1 MTQERDVYVHF
12 VKQAIKHPGVSYAF
26 ANAAIQHRNM
36 EKEFNQRLLQVCP
49 SPQSLAFPHMEMAAS
64 QYWQRNFFSILF
76 LTIFDAIG
84 IEKRRQHLYGIILH
98 AIRGIVTATD
108 NILDDE
114 AKGSVI
120 LQLQG
125 GRVLP
130 NILVLSMESGV
141 LQEAIYELSGS
152 EKAAKET
159 WKNITHAL
167 FALGAEES
175 GEEGDV
181 DTVLDPKQLLD
192 RIHRYRGGGLLL
204 LAFVA
209 PEVNEPQLADKIRA
223 AKSGVNYIGLSL
235 QILDDLTDFEEDLTN
250 LNHNMLRSW
259 ILHNRPDGVCD
270 SEQLKRLDP
279 EILKHPE
286 VHFRRAT
293 QQVMHLAIEMAL
305 KGFDSLYKIGHPV
318 DRSSAQELIK
328 TMFQLRG
335 LDRFWTAYQEYLGST
350 EALSA
355 YPEINC
361 ADYFL
366 F

>member
-1 MTQERDVYVHF
+1 MRLPMPPSSIGIWKRSLTSGYYRSVLR
-12 VKQAIKHPGVSYAF
+12 
-26 ANAAIQHRNM
+26 RNHSSFLIW
-36 EKEFNQRLLQVCP
+36 KWRRRSTGNVT
-49 SPQSLAFPHMEMAAS
+49 
-64 QYWQRNFFSILF
+64 FFSILF

-114 AKGSVI
+114 VKGSVI

-175 GEEGDV
+175 GEEGDAIPFSIQSSCS
-181 DTVLDPKQLLD
+181 T
-192 RIHRYRGGGLLL
+192 IFI
-204 LAFVA
+204 ASA
-209 PEVNEPQLADKIRA
+209 EV
-223 AKSGVNYIGLSL
+223 S
-235 QILDDLTDFEEDLTN
+235 
-250 LNHNMLRSW
+250 
-259 ILHNRPDGVCD
+259 
-270 SEQLKRLDP
+270 
-279 EILKHPE
+279 
-286 VHFRRAT
+286 
-293 QQVMHLAIEMAL
+293 
-305 KGFDSLYKIGHPV
+305 
-318 DRSSAQELIK
+318 
-328 TMFQLRG
+328 
-335 LDRFWTAYQEYLGST
+335 
-350 EALSA
+350 
-355 YPEINC
+355 
-361 ADYFL
+361 YF